1 MYPKINKERKD
12 TQNSCIF
19 AASNVLNEKEM
30 KKSMICAA
38 LATALLAGCSGD
50 EKAAQARLDKARE
63 MYERNELFGAKNEID
78 SLRALYPKEVKVLK
92 QGLRLM
98 RKVEMKEA
106 ERNIAYCDSLLP
118 IKIEEVEGL
127 KKGFV
132 FEKDSAYEEIGNY
145 IWKRQTIERN
155 VQRCYIRCGVSEEG
169 EMYLASVYYG
179 GRPIEHTGIRLSLK
193 DGQFAETASIPYD
206 GGINYRFKD
215 MGSTTEVVTYKGE
228 HGIDAVKF
236 IYDNADERIK
246 VEYTGGKPYVIYM
259 ADADKKAVVSTFN
272 LATVL
277 SDIQNM
283 TTLKEKSEKKIAY
296 LKSKIEKPEP

>member
-30 KKSMICAA
+30 KKLMICAA

-118 IKIEEVEGL
+118 IKLEEVEGL

-145 IWKRQTIERN
+145 IWKQQTIERN

>member
-30 KKSMICAA
+30 KKLMICAA

-98 RKVEMKEA
+98 REVEMKEA

-118 IKIEEVEGL
+118 IKLEEVEGL